1 MKIYFTLLLILF
13 YTQTN
18 IFPQVDFIPHTI
30 FSGRSKLDSPNS
42 VYSIDVDMDV
52 ISTSSPDNKIAWYE
66 NDGNEIFTPHIIT
79 SEALA
84 AYSIYAI
91 DVDSV
96 GDIDVLSASFADDK
110 IAWYENL
117 GPTPTSLA
125 LMQNYPNPFNPSTK
139 ISYQIQEVSFVT
151 LKVYDVLG
159 NEIETLVNTEKPA
172 GTYEITW
179 NAIDLP
185 SGVYFYRIVAGDFV
199 ETKKMILTK

>member
-1 MKIYFTLLLILF
+1 M
-13 YTQTN
+13 
-18 IFPQVDFIPHTI
+18 DFIPHTI